1 MTLALAPAD
10 HALQKALGEHRR
22 SRRREFW
29 TLYTVRIAILLAV
42 LLAWELLAVAVVLD
56 PFFFSQPTI
65 IWHQLVLLVQS
76 GQFGPNVLLTVE
88 EAFFGYIAGAI
99 VATLAAA
106 VLGLLPRAYAI
117 VEPFILVVYSIPSV
131 AIGPLVIVWLG
142 IGPNS
147 KVILAAYFV
156 FFVVF
161 MNGVSG
167 VRSLPRGWIDVTR
180 VMGARR
186 HQLVSKV
193 ILRGAAPHLMT
204 GLRTAVPQAVIGAIV
219 GEFISSQQGIGYLI
233 SSASSRYNTPGVFAA
248 ILILAVLVLV
258 MAVLLNGLSK
268 LGARRS
274 A

>member
-1 MTLALAPAD
+1 MTLALAPPDRAVHRAAAD
-10 HALQKALGEHRR
+10 DQRR
-22 SRRREFW
+22 RRREFW
-29 TLYTVRIAILLAV
+29 MLYSIRIAILLGF
-42 LLAWELLAVAVVLD
+42 LLAWELLSGVVLD
-56 PFFFSQPTI
+56 PFFFSQPSV

-88 EAFFGYIAGAI
+88 EAFFGYVAGAI
-99 VATLAAA
+99 VATIAAA

-117 VEPFILVVYSIPSV
+117 VEPFLLTVYSVPSV

-142 IGPNS
+142 IGVNS
-147 KVILAAYFV
+147 KIILAAYFV

-167 VRSLPRGWIDVTR
+167 VRSVPGGWIDVTR
-180 VMGARR
+180 VMGANRF
-186 HQLVSKV
+186 QIISKV
-193 ILRGAAPHLMT
+193 VLRGAAPHLMT

-233 SSASSRYNTPGVFAA
+233 SSASSRYNTAGVFAA
-248 ILILAVLVLV
+248 VLILSVLVLV
-258 MAVLLNGLSK
+258 MAVLLDSASK
-268 LGARRS
+268 LSARRS

>member
-1 MTLALAPAD
+1 VTIALAPPER
-10 HALQKALGEHRR
+10 ALRQAVGED
-22 SRRREFW
+22 RRRRRRDFW
-29 TLYTVRIAILLAV
+29 TLYTTRIAILVAV
-42 LLAWELLAVAVVLD
+42 LLAWELLSGVVLD
-56 PFFFSQPTI
+56 PFFFSQPTV

-88 EAFFGYIAGAI
+88 EAFFGYVAGAI

-117 VEPFILVVYSIPSV
+117 VEPFVLTVYSIPSV

-142 IGPNS
+142 IGVNS
-147 KVILAAYFV
+147 KIILAAYFV

-167 VRSLPRGWIDVTR
+167 VRSVPPGWIDVTR

-186 HQLVSKV
+186 HQLVTKV
-193 ILRGAAPHLMT
+193 VLRGAAPHLMT

-248 ILILAVLVLV
+248 ILILSVLVLV
-258 MAVLLNGLSK
+258 MAVLLNGMSR